1 LPNAAPSPEQVRD
14 ALDEVLAWQG
24 IARSPQL
31 AELLRYV
38 VEKTLAGEAA
48 GIKAYSIAVDV
59 FGRPLGFDPQ
69 ADPIVRVQARRL
81 RTLLEQFYQSDQ
93 SHVPVQIHLPLGR
106 YVPDF
111 ELVGPPT
118 APSPTDVPA
127 SAAGGLPPDA
137 VSTDARLRG
146 FLLRSLFALGF
157 GLAGMILA
165 ILLGRLV
172 APGEPSIDNS
182 FPTTPRLFV
191 SSFDNLTGDA
201 GLDSVAKD
209 LAPDLERRMRR
220 FDEVAI
226 VLAPARNA
234 LVLHGALQTEDR
246 QLTLRA
252 TLSDA
257 NGNGILWAKTFKS
270 LPGSS
275 LTTTLEDAAS
285 RITGELGSWRGPLHA
300 PSRAWFA
307 EQKAIPE
314 APTHYVCML
323 AYFNWRDTRLLA
335 NADKALACLDDLL
348 SRTPT
353 DGAATAAHAGLSAW
367 RAEYLSKPADSMTDL
382 LAPEV
387 TEAARAIALSPTSSF
402 AYERQAMV
410 LARAGSVNASFGS
423 FTKAL
428 ALNPG
433 NTDAQS
439 LYASILWR
447 DGQWQAATSLG
458 ERAIDSVDS
467 PPPSYFAI
475 RAYEAMRQKRYLDA
489 IAAAQV
495 MATGDEET
503 ATAIALAAAPF
514 VGRDDLVV
522 RYRPSVLGDSRFQEA
537 GILPR
542 LLRSTGSQLLIDR
555 LREGLLK
562 AGIPQAALDGAFN
575 PDGTASK

>member
-1 LPNAAPSPEQVRD
+1 MPNAAPSPEQVRD
-14 ALDEVLAWQG
+14 ALDEVLGWQG

-38 VEKTLAGEAA
+38 VEKTLLGEAA

-59 FGRPLGFDPQ
+59 FGRPLDFDPQ

-81 RTLLEQFYQSDQ
+81 RTLLEQYYQSGE
-93 SHVPVQIHLPLGR
+93 SRAPVQIHLPLGR

-111 ELVGPPT
+111 QLVEP
-118 APSPTDVPA
+118 APSLPETTAATFAVPA
-127 SAAGGLPPDA
+127 AADA
-137 VSTDARLRG
+137 RAADARLSR
-146 FLLRSLFALGF
+146 FLLRSLLALGF
-157 GLAGMILA
+157 GLVGMILA
-165 ILLGRLV
+165 TLLGRLV
-172 APGEPSIDNS
+172 TPSDPSIDTS
-182 FPTTPRLFV
+182 FPTPPRLFV
-191 SSFDNLTGDA
+191 GSFDNLTGDA

-226 VLAPARNA
+226 VLAPTRNA

-246 QLTLRA
+246 LLTLRT

-285 RITGELGSWRGPLHA
+285 RITSELGSWRGPLHA
-300 PSRAWFA
+300 QSRAWFA
-307 EQKAIPE
+307 EQKTIPG

-323 AYFNWRDTRLLA
+323 AYFSWRDTRLLA

-348 SRTPT
+348 SRTPA
-353 DGAATAAHAGLSAW
+353 DGTATAAHAGLSAW
-367 RAEYLSKPADSMTDL
+367 RAEYLSGPTDSMTDL

-428 ALNPG
+428 ALNSG
-433 NTDAQS
+433 NTDAQA

-458 ERAIDSVDS
+458 ERAITSVDS

-514 VGRDDLVV
+514 AGRDDLVV
-522 RYRPSVLGDSRFQEA
+522 RYRPLVLGDPRFQA
-537 GILPR
+537 TGILPR

-562 AGIPQAALDGAFN
+562 AGVPQTALDGAFT
-575 PDGTASK
+575 PDVTANK

>member
-1 LPNAAPSPEQVRD
+1 MPDTAPSPERVRE
-14 ALDEVLAWQG
+14 ALDELLGWPGV
-24 IARSPQL
+24 ARSPQL

-81 RTLLEQFYQSDQ
+81 RTLLEQYYQSDQ
-93 SHVPVQIHLPLGR
+93 SHGPVQIHLPLGR
-106 YVPDF
+106 YVPEF
-111 ELVGPPT
+111 KLVEPIEPPRPADVADASSGRS
-118 APSPTDVPA
+118 AP
-127 SAAGGLPPDA
+127 
-137 VSTDARLRG
+137 VSDEDTNRRLFR
-146 FLLRSLFALGF
+146 FLLRSLLAVGF
-157 GLAGMILA
+157 GLVGMVLA
-165 ILLGRLV
+165 IVLGRLM
-172 APGEPSIDNS
+172 APVEISDKS

-191 SSFDNLTGDA
+191 SSFDNLTGDS
-201 GLDSVAKD
+201 GLDPVAKD

-348 SRTPT
+348 LRTPG
-353 DGAATAAHAGLSAW
+353 DGTATAAHAGLSAW
-367 RAEYLSKPADSMTDL
+367 RAEYLSRPADSMTDL

-433 NTDAQS
+433 NTDAQA

-447 DGQWQAATSLG
+447 DGQWQAAISLG
-458 ERAIDSVDS
+458 ERAIASVDS

-475 RAYEAMRQKRYLDA
+475 RAYDAMRQRQYLDA

-503 ATAIALAAAPF
+503 AAAIALAAAPF

-522 RYRPSVLGDSRFQEA
+522 RYKPLVLDDPRFQEV

-575 PDGTASK
+575 PDGSART